1 MDIIGGQH
9 HLTAFPLLR
18 MYPSI
23 VCDRLYNSCMLSY
36 VLFRFLNILK
46 HRVVDLCRINTA
58 ETTAFS
64 IAVNAEHEAVLFG
77 FHINYMSIMNLPL
90 IQVIYQSSLLHKHHL
105 LYSGYAQY

>member
-58 ETTAFS
+58 ETTA
-64 IAVNAEHEAVLFG
+64 
-77 FHINYMSIMNLPL
+77 
-90 IQVIYQSSLLHKHHL
+90 IQDMRNIKKRQGKCKQLLLHPIPVQRKRTAYLETVKDQAH
-105 LYSGYAQY
+105 